1 MFTLKYK
8 KIQLFCLKKN
18 NKTKERKKRMNGGR
32 GGRELEHTGK
42 CLFRCQVRCDL
53 NMQYV
58 HRVAGKEVGS
68 EG

>member
-1 MFTLKYK
+1 
-8 KIQLFCLKKN
+8 
-18 NKTKERKKRMNGGR
+18 MNGGG

-53 NMQYV
+53 DMQYV
-58 HRVAGKEVGS
+58 HRVAGKEAGS

>member
-1 MFTLKYK
+1 
-8 KIQLFCLKKN
+8 
-18 NKTKERKKRMNGGR
+18 MNGGR
-32 GGRELEHTGK
+32 GGRELEHIGK

-53 NMQYV
+53 NMQYI

>member
-1 MFTLKYK
+1 MG
-8 KIQLFCLKKN
+8 
-18 NKTKERKKRMNGGR
+18 EG

-53 NMQYV
+53 DMQYV
-58 HRVAGKEVGS
+58 HRVAGKEAGS